1 MKVTA
6 ILCTYNR
13 CLKLT
18 AALESLAAS
27 VFPEFHEWE
36 VLVVDNN
43 SPDQTRTVVE
53 TFISRNPE
61 HFRYLFEGQQ
71 GKSYALNAGIHDAR
85 GEILAFVDDDVT
97 VEPDWLYNLTS
108 VLSDGEWA
116 GSGGRILPPRGF
128 SAPPWLA
135 LQGPYNL
142 GGVLCAQFD
151 LGDTPGELKEPP
163 YGTNMA
169 FRKQVFERY
178 GGFRTDLGPRP
189 GSELRNEDTEFGRRV
204 LAGGE
209 RLRYAPSAVVYHP
222 VPEERVRKEFFLAW
236 WFDFGRAQMRE
247 KGPRPK
253 VLGLPHYC
261 FSLPNITLRILIPR
275 TLRWWIALEP
285 KQRFRHRCH
294 VWCTVGTMAEIWKLA
309 KSERLTLAEKDHSG
323 RTGATS

>member
-13 CLKLT
+13 CAKL
-18 AALESLAAS
+18 AKALESLAAS
-27 VFPEFHEWE
+27 VLPESDEWE

-43 SPDQTRTVVE
+43 SPDETRTLVE
-53 TFISRNPE
+53 SFIRRNPG
-61 HFRYLFEGQQ
+61 HFRYLFEAKQ
-71 GKSYALNAGIHDAR
+71 GKSNALNAGIREAR

-97 VEPDWLYNLTS
+97 VEPDWLYNLTC
-108 VLSDGEWA
+108 VLSDGESV

-128 SAPPWLA
+128 SPPPWLA

-151 LGDTPGELKEPP
+151 LGDIPGELKEPP

-169 FRKQVFERY
+169 FRKEAFERF
-178 GGFRTDLGPRP
+178 GDFRTDLGPRP

-204 LAGGE
+204 LAGGA
-209 RLRYAPSAVVYHP
+209 RLRYTPSAVVYHP
-222 VPEERVRKEFFLAW
+222 VPEERVSKDFFLTW

-247 KGPRPK
+247 KGPRSK
-253 VLGLPHYC
+253 VLGIPRYY
-261 FSLPNITLRILIPR
+261 FSLPNIVLRILIPT

-285 KQRFRHRCH
+285 ERRFRYRCH
-294 VWCTVGTMAEIWKLA
+294 LWCTAGTMAEIWRQA
-309 KSERLTLAEKDHSG
+309 RSGRPMLAEADRSG
-323 RTGATS
+323 RAGATS